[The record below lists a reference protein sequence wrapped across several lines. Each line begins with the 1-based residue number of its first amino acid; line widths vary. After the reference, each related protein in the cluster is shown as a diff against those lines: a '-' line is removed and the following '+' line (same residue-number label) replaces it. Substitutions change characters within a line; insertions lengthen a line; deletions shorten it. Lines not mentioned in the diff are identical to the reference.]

1 MPAQCESPRRR
12 LGLPAGLIVVAAL
25 ALAAPARPAAEAP
38 PPTPRSTHLP
48 QPEAAAAFQP
58 APRKPTNLKACRPAR
73 PAYDRRGTASW
84 YGPTLHGGATASGEP
99 FDMNALTAAHR
110 TLPFGTRVK
119 VTNLKNGRAVV
130 LTINDRGPFAAGR
143 LIDVSR
149 RAARELGFLENDLA
163 KVRVEAVRGC

>member
-1 MPAQCESPRRR
+1 MPAQCEPPRRR
-12 LGLPAGLIVVAAL
+12 LGLSAGLIVVAAL
-25 ALAAPARPAAEAP
+25 VLAAPARPAAEA
-38 PPTPRSTHLP
+38 
-48 QPEAAAAFQP
+48 QPEAAAAAFQP
-58 APRKPTNLKACRPAR
+58 APRKPSNLKACRPAR

-84 YGPTLHGGATASGEP
+84 YGPALHGETTASGEP
-99 FDMNALTAAHR
+99 FDMDALTAAHR

-130 LTINDRGPFAAGR
+130 LTVNDRGPFAAGR

-149 RAARELGFLENDLA
+149 RAARDLGFLEHDLT